1 MCIFYTF
8 TTIQSQ
14 IKAILK
20 RITIKDIAREL
31 NIHHST
37 VSRALRN
44 DQSVKEETRKKIMDY
59 AHEHGYQIN
68 MSALQLRGDSR
79 NMIAV
84 LVPNIHHSFFS
95 NIVSVITNLAYQKG
109 YVVSVF
115 QSNESYDQEK
125 EIVKTAIRNNVAGVI
140 ASLSMQTFDAEHF
153 KKLQNYHIPLVLFDR
168 VCSGIVVPTVTVNN
182 TEAVTNVMELL
193 IKKGYQRI
201 AHISGNNKISVFSD
215 RQSGYLAA
223 VERNHLDYSKIR
235 MIDSDF
241 TIEKGKDAVEKL
253 FCEEIKPDAILCD
266 SHLLTIGA
274 ILQLKELK
282 LKSPEDVGLAG
293 YSDSPFI
300 EAFDSNIITI
310 SQPEDAIANAAFELL
325 LKKIENT
332 GDEDIANLVFPA
344 EIIER

>member
-1 MCIFYTF
+1 
-8 TTIQSQ
+8 
-14 IKAILK
+14 
-20 RITIKDIAREL
+20 
-31 NIHHST
+31 
-37 VSRALRN
+37 
-44 DQSVKEETRKKIMDY
+44 MDY

-79 NMIAV
+79 NMLAV

-125 EIVKTAIRNNVAGVI
+125 EIIKTAIRNNVAGVI

-168 VCSGIVVPTVTVNN
+168 ICPGIVVPTVTVNN
-182 TEAVTNVMELL
+182 EEAVTNVMELL

-201 AHISGNNKISVFSD
+201 AHISGSNKISVFRD

-223 VERNHLDYSKIR
+223 VERNHLNYSKIR
-235 MIDSDF
+235 VIDSDF
-241 TIEKGKDAVEKL
+241 TIEKGKDAIEKL

-282 LKSPEDVGLAG
+282 LRSPEDVGLAG

-332 GDEDIANLVFPA
+332 EDEGIANLVFPA